1 MARLSLLER
10 CVIRSGVPFVLLL
23 VIVCSRMRQRSQMAH
38 AHAHAHAQAHALAQA
53 QAQAM
58 ALYAG
63 TEMGA
68 IRASQ
73 RYSRDRDSGG
83 GGHHVPSFPVAT
95 ATPVQGVPL
104 GTIPVG
110 TATAANVVQGVPV
123 TASGTMR
130 SPPMAVAV
138 PIREQ
143 GD

>member
-1 MARLSLLER
+1 M
-10 CVIRSGVPFVLLL
+10 
-23 VIVCSRMRQRSQMAH
+23 
-38 AHAHAHAQAHALAQA
+38 AHAHAHAQAHAMAQA
-53 QAQAM
+53 QAQAL

-63 TEMGA
+63 TEMGT

-73 RYSRDRDSGG
+73 RHSRDRDDGGSGR
-83 GGHHVPSFPVAT
+83 FAVA
-95 ATPVQGVPL
+95 ADRLAAMPVQGVLL